1 MKLNMIDALLA
12 ALIGGTIIAVMLKIP
27 YLNYINCLCC
37 AGILAG
43 GFFGAFFY
51 KTRNPL
57 DTKSGAL
64 IGLFSGLVGGVLSTL
79 ISIVLYVVFD
89 QAALYRDIATQAG
102 LAWGPTA
109 VLAIGLLMIFVLAV
123 IFGTLGGLI
132 AGKVFGKKGGTGK
145 KSASK
150 DKKKK

>member
-1 MKLNMIDALLA
+1 MKLNMTDALLA
-12 ALIGGTIIAVMLKIP
+12 SLIGGTIIAVMLNIP

-64 IGLFSGLVGGVLSTL
+64 IGLFSGLAGGILSTI
-79 ISIVLYVVFD
+79 ISIVLYVAFN
-89 QAALYRDIATQAG
+89 QAAMYRNIATQAG
-102 LAWGPTA
+102 LAWGPMA
-109 VLAIGLLMIFVLAV
+109 VLTLGLIMIFILSV

-132 AGKVFGKKGGTGK
+132 AGKVFGKKSTGK
-145 KSASK
+145 KSAAG
-150 DKKKK
+150 KKKK